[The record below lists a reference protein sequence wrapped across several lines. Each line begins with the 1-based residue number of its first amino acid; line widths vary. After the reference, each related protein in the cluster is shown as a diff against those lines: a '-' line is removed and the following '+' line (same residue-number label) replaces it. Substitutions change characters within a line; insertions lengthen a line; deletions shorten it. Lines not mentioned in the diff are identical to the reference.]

1 MTGGERP
8 VRDCPFWIRSVS
20 GNRCGTMSECPPGY
34 RCDVRGTRRRSK
46 QTTLF

>member
-1 MTGGERP
+1 MTGGERS
-8 VRDCPFWIRSVS
+8 VRDCPFWIRSAS
-20 GNRCGTMSECPPGY
+20 GNRCGTMFECPPGY